1 MIIVKLFGVTLME
14 IRISGF
20 QGGIPQRTEN
30 TAKNSLSGISPKV

>member
-1 MIIVKLFGVTLME
+1 MVTVKLFGVILTE

-30 TAKNSLSGISPKV
+30 TAQKSPSGISPKI